1 MKQKSGF
8 GENTSISRVNVDM
21 DNTFDKVDDNF
32 LTLGKVL
39 TIFNTILSDVKSVF
53 QKILCL
59 WS

>member
-1 MKQKSGF
+1 
-8 GENTSISRVNVDM
+8 M

-39 TIFNTILSDVKSVF
+39 TIFNTILLDVKSVF